1 MAAAISRRSGF
12 SAAFSGRLN
21 QNTMTPYYLA
31 SLEDKL
37 QLIAEGEMLE
47 LTPEEAIIY
56 GVDYADTY
64 DGEEDD
70 YGDE

>member
-1 MAAAISRRSGF
+1 MISTYSFAQR
-12 SAAFSGRLN
+12 
-21 QNTMTPYYLA
+21 

-37 QLIAEGEMLE
+37 QLIAEGELLD

-56 GVDYADTY
+56 GVDYADIY

-70 YGDE
+70 YGDD

>member
-1 MAAAISRRSGF
+1 
-12 SAAFSGRLN
+12 
-21 QNTMTPYYLA
+21 MTPYYLA

-64 DGEEDD
+64 DGEGDD